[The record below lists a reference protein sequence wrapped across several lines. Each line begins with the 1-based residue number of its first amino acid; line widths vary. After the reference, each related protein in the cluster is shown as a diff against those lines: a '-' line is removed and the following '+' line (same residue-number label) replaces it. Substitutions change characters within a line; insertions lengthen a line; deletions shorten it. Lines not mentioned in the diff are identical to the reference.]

1 MGIDNTK
8 IFFKKF
14 LLNINKNKTK
24 GEKKIIKL
32 INLFKL
38 TKKFK
43 NSDINP
49 IRNIPKKKNSNI
61 LSLSPIFL
69 SIII

>member
-14 LLNINKNKTK
+14 LLNINKNKQK
-24 GEKKIIKL
+24 VKKIIKL

-49 IRNIPKKKNSNI
+49 IRNIPKKRNSNI
-61 LSLSPIFL
+61 LSLSLIFL